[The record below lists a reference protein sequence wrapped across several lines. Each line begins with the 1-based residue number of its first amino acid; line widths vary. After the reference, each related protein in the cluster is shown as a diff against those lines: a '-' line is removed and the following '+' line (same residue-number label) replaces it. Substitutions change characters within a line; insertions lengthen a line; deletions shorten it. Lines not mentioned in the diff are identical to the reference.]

1 MAPTFLCLIHDH
13 QLTCVAD
20 GLCYLHRHDVVHGD
34 LKGVRSYLLRFDT
47 RIFTLYNDVHQD
59 NIMIDMYYEPK
70 IADFGLSKLLDEV
83 TSTLTLTQ
91 NQFGSVRWSAPELI
105 LQPGATLES
114 DVWAF
119 GMTILVSEV
128 VFFHSFSPSHHW
140 INDANPRL

>member
-1 MAPTFLCLIHDH
+1 
-13 QLTCVAD
+13 
-20 GLCYLHRHDVVHGD
+20 
-34 LKGVRSYLLRFDT
+34 
-47 RIFTLYNDVHQD
+47 
-59 NIMIDMYYEPK
+59 MIDMYYEPK

-119 GMTILVSEV
+119 GMTILVSKA
-128 VFFHSFSPSHHW
+128 VF
-140 INDANPRL
+140 